1 MVLTISCNLLKT
13 VLKVKNSMV
22 VEYRMVVNVPVVY
35 PACVTDWDLWLTAM
49 AQRHTRFMRS
59 KFRVQFLLNV
69 YSFCSIVKLKN
80 VDWTILNQGSS
91 VLNSWA
97 CVSVDSLSVD
107 STNSGWKI
115 FGGKIPGSSKK
126 QNLNLQHWQLFT
138 QHLHCVRYDKWRRH
152 WHPTPVLLPGK
163 SHGQRSLVGC
173 SPWGC

>member
-1 MVLTISCNLLKT
+1 MVLTISCNVLKT

-80 VDWTILNQGSS
+80 VD
-91 VLNSWA
+91 
-97 CVSVDSLSVD
+97 
-107 STNSGWKI
+107 
-115 FGGKIPGSSKK
+115 
-126 QNLNLQHWQLFT
+126 
-138 QHLHCVRYDKWRRH
+138 
-152 WHPTPVLLPGK
+152 
-163 SHGQRSLVGC
+163 
-173 SPWGC
+173 

>member
-1 MVLTISCNLLKT
+1 MYLMHLSFQTSQLSLVYLKCVQDTYIILQVWIFIQLTQSLFYNKMLTISCNLLNT
-13 VLKVKNSMV
+13 MMKVKSS
-22 VEYRMVVNVPVVY
+22 MVVNVSVVY
-35 PACVTDWDLWLTAM
+35 PECVTDWELWLTAM
-49 AQRHTRFMRS
+49 AQHHKRFMRS

-80 VDWTILNQGSS
+80 VDWTIVNQGPS

-126 QNLNLQHWQLFT
+126 QNLNVQHWQLF
-138 QHLHCVRYDKWRRH
+138 
-152 WHPTPVLLPGK
+152 
-163 SHGQRSLVGC
+163 S
-173 SPWGC
+173 